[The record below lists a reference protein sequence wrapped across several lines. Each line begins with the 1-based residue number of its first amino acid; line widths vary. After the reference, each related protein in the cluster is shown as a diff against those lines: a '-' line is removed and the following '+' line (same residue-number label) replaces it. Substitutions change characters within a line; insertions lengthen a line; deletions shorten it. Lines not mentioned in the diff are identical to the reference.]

1 MENLIYYYFAFSYL
15 IMIGYANAILK
26 DIAETYYLYREIY
39 HQIVLE
45 KAKHMDMSW
54 NVYLDGTLTCDES
67 GKPIKVERIG

>member
-39 HQIVLE
+39 HQLTLE
-45 KAKHMDMSW
+45 AAKGSDMSW
-54 NVYLDGTLTCDES
+54 NVYLGETLTCSES
-67 GKPIKVERIG
+67 GEPIKVERID